1 MIMKHVIE
9 KMAEHMNDNKIRH
22 SHNSSAP
29 NSHRPYWKRAHH
41 DWRFWVVVVLMFVG
55 VIFYVMSDDFAFV
68 PRNRVQQ
75 PHHLSSE
82 NNGTR

>member
-1 MIMKHVIE
+1 MIMQNVIKKTE
-9 KMAEHMNDNKIRH
+9 GQMNHNKIH
-22 SHNSSAP
+22 YSHNDSSP
-29 NSHRPYWKRAHH
+29 NGHRPYWKRAHH
-41 DWRFWVVVVLMFVG
+41 DWRFWVVMVLMFVG
-55 VIFYVMSDDFAFV
+55 VIFYVISDDFAFV

>member
-1 MIMKHVIE
+1 L
-9 KMAEHMNDNKIRH
+9 
-22 SHNSSAP
+22 
-29 NSHRPYWKRAHH
+29 
-41 DWRFWVVVVLMFVG
+41 VLMFVG

-82 NNGTR
+82 NNGTK